1 MSFGFMFS
9 LILALVAIVSAFILI
24 PYVSGYAFWC
34 VVAAYVILAGSR
46 RW

>member
-9 LILALVAIVSAFILI
+9 LVLALTAIVSAFIFI
-24 PYVSGYAFWC
+24 PYVSEYAFWC
-34 VVAAYVILAGSR
+34 VVAAYIILAGSR